1 MTYIASDL
9 GASSV
14 GWIPVSNSLALAAVC
29 PFCGYLQDM
38 FGKRNISILGSS
50 AIMLGLIITA
60 TAKSLAQGISGMTL
74 AGGGAAI
81 GELTALAG

>member
-1 MTYIASDL
+1 MA
-9 GASSV
+9 
-14 GWIPVSNSLALAAVC
+14 NSLALAAVC

-50 AIMLGLIITA
+50 LILLGIILTA
-60 TAKSLAQGISGMTL
+60 TAKSFAQAVAGMTL